1 MQDIQKVVRTTPTT
15 LSRPV
20 GNYSH
25 ITIVPKNATI
35 YTFSGQIGTDGNGVI
50 PINFNQ
56 QVDNTFSNIAAL
68 LESQELAEDNIIKVN
83 IWSTKEIDWDYF
95 DRIWKKFFKT
105 GNPSMTVAYISA
117 LGLPEI
123 DLEIEIWAAKV

>member
-50 PINFNQ
+50 PIDFNQ
-56 QVDNTFSNIAAL
+56 QVDNTFSNITAL
-68 LESQELAEDNIIKVN
+68 LESQNLTEVDIIKVN

-95 DRIWKKFFKT
+95 DSVWKEFFKT

>member
-1 MQDIQKVVRTTPTT
+1 MQDIQKVVRITPTT

-35 YTFSGQIGTDGNGVI
+35 YTFSGQIGTDSNGVI
-50 PINFNQ
+50 PIDFNQ

-83 IWSTKEIDWDYF
+83 IWATKEIDWDYF
-95 DRIWKKFFKT
+95 DSVWKEFFKS

>member
-50 PINFNQ
+50 PIDFNQ

-68 LESQELAEDNIIKVN
+68 LESQNLTDVDIIKVN

-95 DRIWKKFFKT
+95 DSVWKEFFKT

>member
-50 PINFNQ
+50 PMDFNQ

-68 LESQELAEDNIIKVN
+68 LESQNLTEVDIIKVN
-83 IWSTKEIDWDYF
+83 IWATKEIDWDYF
-95 DRIWKKFFKT
+95 DSVWKEFFKS
-105 GNPSMTVAYISA
+105 GNPSMTIAYISA

>member
-1 MQDIQKVVRTTPTT
+1 MQDIQKVVRITPTT

-35 YTFSGQIGTDGNGVI
+35 YTFSGQIGTDSNGVI
-50 PINFNQ
+50 PIDFNQ
-56 QVDNTFSNIAAL
+56 QVDNTFINIAAL
-68 LESQELAEDNIIKVN
+68 LESQNLTEVDIIKVN

-95 DRIWKKFFKT
+95 DSVWREFFKSV
-105 GNPSMTVAYISA
+105 NPSMTVAYISA

>member
-1 MQDIQKVVRTTPTT
+1 MKNIQQVLRTTPTIVA
-15 LSRPV
+15 RPV

-35 YTFSGQIGTDGNGVI
+35 YTFSGQIGLDQEGNI
-50 PINFNQ
+50 PSDFNA
-56 QVDNTFSNIAAL
+56 QVNHTFNNISQL
-68 LESQELAEDNIIKVN
+68 LISQELSEEEVIKVN
-83 IWSTKEIDWDYF
+83 IWATKLIDWEYF
-95 DRIWKKFFKT
+95 DQVWKTFFKS
-105 GNPSMTVAYISA
+105 GNPSMTIAYITA

>member
-1 MQDIQKVVRTTPTT
+1 MQDIQKVVRITPTT

-25 ITIVPKNATI
+25 ITIVPKNAMI

-50 PINFNQ
+50 PIDFNQ
-56 QVDNTFSNIAAL
+56 QVDNTFSNIASL
-68 LESQELAEDNIIKVN
+68 LKSQELAEANIIKVN
-83 IWSTKEIDWDYF
+83 IWATKEIDWDYF
-95 DRIWKKFFKT
+95 DRVWKEFFKS

>member
-50 PINFNQ
+50 PIDFNQ
-56 QVDNTFSNIAAL
+56 QVDNTFSNITAL
-68 LESQELAEDNIIKVN
+68 LESQNLTEVDIIKVN

-95 DRIWKKFFKT
+95 DSVWKEFFKS

>member
-1 MQDIQKVVRTTPTT
+1 MQDIQKVVRITPTT

-35 YTFSGQIGTDGNGVI
+35 YTFSGQIGTDSNGVI
-50 PINFNQ
+50 PIDFNQ
-56 QVDNTFSNIAAL
+56 QVDNTFINIAAL
-68 LESQELAEDNIIKVN
+68 LESQNLTEVDIIKVN

-95 DRIWKKFFKT
+95 DSVWREFFKS

>member
-50 PINFNQ
+50 PIDFNQ

-68 LESQELAEDNIIKVN
+68 LESQNLTEDNIIKVN

-95 DRIWKKFFKT
+95 DSVWRKFFKS